1 MTAPVSRVLS
11 RGEFEAAVY
20 RWQTDRSPSELDRIY
35 DHDEAL
41 RAELEHAK
49 ASGYEPRMKRER
61 RMNAMLNELRD
72 IFEADNDGCS
82 GERLAYRLRMLMVKR
97 DQLRSELAAM
107 RAERASML
115 ELIGELL
122 ESVHDLHYEL
132 CKYYAYGE
140 VPPDSNEGKRAAR
153 ARAAI
158 ARAQALASEKEE
170 P

>member
-1 MTAPVSRVLS
+1 MTAPVSKVLS

-20 RWQTDRSPSELDRIY
+20 RWQTDRSPSELDRIS

-49 ASGYEPRMKRER
+49 ASGYEPRMKREQ

-82 GERLAYRLRMLMVKR
+82 GERLAYRLRVLMVKR

-107 RAERASML
+107 RAERASMQSVIVDL
-115 ELIGELL
+115 LKDLKELAEWGDYEHLL
-122 ESVHDLHYEL
+122 DQNPL
-132 CKYYAYGE
+132 
-140 VPPDSNEGKRAAR
+140 
-153 ARAAI
+153 I
-158 ARAQALASEKEE
+158 ARAQALASEK
-170 P
+170 